1 MRKRK
6 ATIAIHVFLIICA
19 LITLVPFGWMLLTSL
34 KTYAESIQIPMVI
47 FPELPQWSN
56 YAKVWNN
63 YPILRLYVNTFIVM
77 ILSIVSQ
84 ILVCSLAAYA
94 FARLKF
100 PGKICCFC

>member
-6 ATIAIHVFLIICA
+6 ATIAIHAFLILCA

-34 KTYAESIQIPMVI
+34 KTYAESIQIPMVV
-47 FPELPQWSN
+47 FSELPQWSN
-56 YAKVWNN
+56 YAKVWNH

-84 ILVCSLAAYA
+84 ILVCSLAA
-94 FARLKF
+94 
-100 PGKICCFC
+100 